1 MCRKKEDILKS
12 VSNRTVLNNHC
23 RDQKK

>member
-1 MCRKKEDILKS
+1 MCRTKEDILKS